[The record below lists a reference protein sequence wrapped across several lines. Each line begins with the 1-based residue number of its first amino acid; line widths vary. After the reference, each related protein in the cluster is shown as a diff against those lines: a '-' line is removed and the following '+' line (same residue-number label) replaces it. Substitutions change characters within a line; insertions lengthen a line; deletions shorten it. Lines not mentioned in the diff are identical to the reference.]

1 MASHRSLFSLSPA
14 YGTPTIQK
22 SHGNEEMTEERQY
35 VEYERKGSI
44 VTIAM
49 NRPEKLN
56 AVSDEVVRQLM
67 TAFRE
72 FDADP
77 EAHVAILCGRG
88 RAFCSGADVHQRQ
101 LRSREEFERLGGPQG
116 HGANSGDLLMQS
128 VNWKPVIAAVHGYVL
143 GLGLGMVLDCD
154 LIVAEAGTKFHLT
167 ETSRGL
173 GSAKQWAQLHF
184 RSGAFADEIALTGRY
199 FTAEEALAGNLINRV
214 APAGTFMEAAWEQAE
229 TVAANPPLSVRA
241 TVRTRRWRLGQAVR
255 EAAFQQAPMRLYLT
269 EDFHEAA
276 LAFKEKRKP
285 RPFKGR

>member
-1 MASHRSLFSLSPA
+1 VDSHDD
-14 YGTPTIQK
+14 
-22 SHGNEEMTEERQY
+22 RQY
-35 VEYERKGSI
+35 VVYECNDHI
-44 VTIAM
+44 ATIALD
-49 NRPEKLN
+49 RQEKLN

-67 TAFRE
+67 TAFRR

-77 EAHVAILCGRG
+77 DAYVAILCGRG

-116 HGANSGDLLMQS
+116 HGANSGDLLFQS

-154 LIVAEAGTKFHLT
+154 LIVAEAGTQFQLT

-173 GSAKQWAQLHF
+173 GAAKHWAQFHF
-184 RSGAFADEIALTGRY
+184 RGAGAFGDEVSLTGRY
-199 FTAEEALAGNLINRV
+199 FTAEEALAANLINRV
-214 APAGTFMEAAWEQAE
+214 AAKDKLMETALTLAQA
-229 TVAANPPLSVRA
+229 VAANPPLSVRA
-241 TVRTRRWRLGQAVR
+241 TVRARRWFLDRYAK

-269 EDFHEAA
+269 EDFREAA

-285 RPFKGR
+285 REFKGR

>member
-1 MASHRSLFSLSPA
+1 MS
-14 YGTPTIQK
+14 G
-22 SHGNEEMTEERQY
+22 ERQY
-35 VEYERKGSI
+35 VEYERDGAI
-44 VTIAM
+44 ATIAI

-128 VNWKPVIAAVHGYVL
+128 VNWKPVVAAVHGYVL

-154 LIVAEAGTKFHLT
+154 LIVAETGTKFHLT

-199 FTAEEALAGNLINRV
+199 FTAEEALTANVINRV
-214 APAGTFMEAAWEQAE
+214 APAGTHMAVARELAEA
-229 TVAANPPLSVRA
+229 VAANPPLSVRA
-241 TVRTRRWRLGQAVR
+241 TVRTRRWRLGLAVR

>member
-1 MASHRSLFSLSPA
+1 MSDSERS
-14 YGTPTIQK
+14 
-22 SHGNEEMTEERQY
+22 Y
-35 VEYERKGSI
+35 VDYEVADKI
-44 VTIAM
+44 AIIAM

-67 TAFRE
+67 AAFRR

-116 HGANSGDLLMQS
+116 HGANSGDLVHQS
-128 VNWKPVIAAVHGYVL
+128 VNFKPVIAAIHGYVL

-154 LIVAEAGTKFHLT
+154 LIVAEEGTKLQLT

-173 GSAKQWAQLHF
+173 GAAKHWAQFHF
-184 RSGAFADEIALTGRY
+184 RNAGAFGDEVALTGRY
-199 FTAEEALAGNLINRV
+199 FTAEEAFGANIINRL
-214 APAGTFMEAAWEQAE
+214 APKGTFMEVARELAAQ
-229 TVAANPPLSVRA
+229 VAANPPLSVRA
-241 TVRTRRWRLGQAVR
+241 TVRTRRWYLGELTRQ
-255 EAAFQQAPMRLYLT
+255 AAFHQAPMKLYLS